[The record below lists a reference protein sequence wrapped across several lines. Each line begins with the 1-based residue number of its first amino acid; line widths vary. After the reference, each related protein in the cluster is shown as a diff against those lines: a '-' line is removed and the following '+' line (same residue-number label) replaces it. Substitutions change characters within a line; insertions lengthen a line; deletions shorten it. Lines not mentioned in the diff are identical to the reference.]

1 MNTPSLLANLSGFQI
16 GFAAVLL
23 LIIVIL
29 GFIIFRYF
37 GIWLRALLAKA
48 TVGFPTL
55 VAMSLRGVPASL
67 IVDARITAVK
77 AGIQLSANDLEAHY
91 LAEGNVIQTV
101 QALIAADKANI
112 ALDWQRA
119 CAIDLAT
126 KGTGKSVLEAVRTS
140 INPKVIE
147 CPNPSGGRNSIDG
160 VAKDG
165 IQVKARARV
174 TVRSNLDNYVGS
186 ALEETIIARVGE
198 GIVTTIGSASSYK
211 DVLESP
217 DKISKV
223 VLERGLDVGTAFEIL
238 SIDIADVDVG
248 ENIGAKLQE
257 SQAEADKNV
266 AQAKAEMRRAAA
278 VALEQEMKAKVEEMN
293 AKVVEAEAQVPL
305 ALAEAFRS
313 GNLGVMDYYRL
324 NNIKADTD
332 MRDSISKG
340 DENK

>member
-1 MNTPSLLANLSGFQI
+1 
-16 GFAAVLL
+16 
-23 LIIVIL
+23 
-29 GFIIFRYF
+29 
-37 GIWLRALLAKA
+37 
-48 TVGFPTL
+48 
-55 VAMSLRGVPASL
+55 MSLRAVPVSL

-77 AGIQLSANDLEAHY
+77 AGLILSTDQLEAHY
-91 LAEGNVIQTV
+91 LADGNVGETV

-112 ALDWQRA
+112 TLNWQRA

-126 KGTGKSVLEAVRTS
+126 KGTGKSVIEAVRTS

-147 CPNPSGGRNSIDG
+147 CPSQETGKRSIDG

-165 IQVKARARV
+165 IQVKAKARV
-174 TVRSNLDNYVGS
+174 TVRSNLDKYVGS

-198 GIVTTIGSASSYK
+198 GIVTTIGSADTYK

-278 VALEQEMKAKVEEMN
+278 VALEQEMKAKVEEMK
-293 AKVVEAEAQVPL
+293 AKVVEAEAEVPL

-332 MRDSISKG
+332 MRDSISKDG
-340 DENK
+340 EE